1 MTSSLYRSFK
11 RALAYIATQLA
22 PADDEVLD
30 FVALRSAVLAELG
43 LPASRHNI
51 DRLMMCGIAGL
62 SLDRFLVGSLVAPR
76 ARHRS
81 VAGATRRMTAIAGT
95 PRPCAIL
102 QAVEVAV
109 PQGVAGNCLENHP
122 PVSASRSAVNASMRS

>member
-11 RALAYIATQLA
+11 RALAQLA
-22 PADDEVLD
+22 SVLAPNDDEVLD
-30 FVALRSAVLAELG
+30 VVALRSAVLAELG

-51 DRLMMCGIAGL
+51 DRLMLCGIAGL

-81 VAGATRRMTAIAGT
+81 WGATRRMTAIAGM

-102 QAVEVAV
+102 QAVEVAL
-109 PQGVAGNCLENHP
+109 PAYRDSGSCLENQP